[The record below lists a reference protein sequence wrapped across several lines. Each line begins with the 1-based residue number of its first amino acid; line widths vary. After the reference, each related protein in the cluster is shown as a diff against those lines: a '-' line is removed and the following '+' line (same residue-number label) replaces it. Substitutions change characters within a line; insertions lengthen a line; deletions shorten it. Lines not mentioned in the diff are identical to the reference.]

1 MSNTTTTPETE
12 ILRTEIAR
20 VMSRAHPPMVMSL
33 EDVAD
38 FFGHSYNYVRNDL
51 QHRPD
56 FPPKLERFKQPRWS
70 RASILEYAGVAA

>member
-1 MSNTTTTPETE
+1 MATTTPTTEAE

-20 VMSRAHPPMVMSL
+20 VLSRANPPAIMAL

-38 FFGHSYNYVRNDL
+38 FFGMSYNYVRNDL

-70 RASILEYAGVAA
+70 RAAILEYAGVAA

>member
-1 MSNTTTTPETE
+1 MATTTPTTEAE

-20 VMSRAHPPMVMSL
+20 VLARANPPAIMAL

-38 FFGHSYNYVRNDL
+38 FFGMSYNYVRNEL

-56 FPPKLERFKQPRWS
+56 FPAKLERFKQPRWS
-70 RASILEYAGVAA
+70 RAAILEYAGVAA